1 MVRYNKRNRVGAMCL
16 EVTKEQLDF
25 VDDAKTTI
33 AYAASDPK
41 FKLFVEEESGRAVG
55 LLSLYVDK
63 KNDIYDISIVLID
76 KRYQYRGFGKIML
89 EFAVDYLKKA
99 GAKRLEIG
107 VNRFNFPAQKL
118 YKSVGFTEDNVFE
131 EGIIMSQKL
140 DEGK

>member
-1 MVRYNKRNRVGAMCL
+1 M
-16 EVTKEQLDF
+16 
-25 VDDAKTTI
+25 
-33 AYAASDPK
+33 
-41 FKLFVEEESGRAVG
+41 
-55 LLSLYVDK
+55 
-63 KNDIYDISIVLID
+63 LID